1 MRIMHVDASAKRER
15 SNSRALSR
23 YFLERLRTERVDLE
37 VDYLDVTV
45 DTPPQVT
52 EAFAIAT
59 YTPAQERTAAM
70 KATLASSDALCE
82 RLLAADALVF
92 AMPMYNWSMPSAF
105 KAFIDSVTRT
115 GLTYV
120 NSDDGRVVGQL
131 VRQKVLFITSRG
143 ADLRTGSP
151 YESMDALTPALKAAF
166 GFLGVAQGRLSSTR
180 NRCSLRIPRRAPKR
194 SNGRARNWPRW
205 RQVGRVARS
214 RLRFP
219 LTLTPSIRTMKP
231 SRFARSDE
239 MNIRT
244 LIAAATLAGLS
255 IIGASQRAFAADATA
270 ARETITPAFAEAI
283 ANVPGKTM
291 TALVVDYAPG
301 GKSPSHRHGQAFVV
315 GYVLSGAIRSRVND
329 GEERVYHAGEYW
341 TEKPGVHHTVSENA
355 SAAEP
360 AKLLAIFVADTK
372 DRNLVTFDKK

>member
-45 DTPPQVT
+45 DTPPHVT

-59 YTPAQERTAAM
+59 YTPAQKRTAAM
-70 KATLASSDALCE
+70 KATLAASDALCE

-166 GFLGVAQGRLSSTR
+166 GFLGVAGPTFVDAQPLQFA
-180 NRCSLRIPRRAPKR
+180 NPEARAEALE
-194 SNGRARNWPRW
+194 RARAELAA
-205 RQVGRVARS
+205 VAAS
-214 RLRFP
+214 WASG
-219 LTLTPSIRTMKP
+219 TKP
-231 SRFARSDE
+231 VTVS
-239 MNIRT
+239 
-244 LIAAATLAGLS
+244 
-255 IIGASQRAFAADATA
+255 ASAYAFDTND
-270 ARETITPAFAEAI
+270 EAI
-283 ANVPGKTM
+283 T
-291 TALVVDYAPG
+291 LC
-301 GKSPSHRHGQAFVV
+301 Q
-315 GYVLSGAIRSRVND
+315 
-329 GEERVYHAGEYW
+329 E
-341 TEKPGVHHTVSENA
+341 
-355 SAAEP
+355 
-360 AKLLAIFVADTK
+360 
-372 DRNLVTFDKK
+372 